1 MNVEMIKKDAI
12 SQQLGKLLSGVCK
25 YSPETPAARG
35 EPIEP
40 DKNALY
46 QFADEI
52 SRMAKIHFMTK
63 LSIEDIESVLK
74 DLVYPI
80 AENYGHLRY
89 DGATT
94 GTWGVRISQ
103 LKNIIDIL
111 KIRDDIEF
119 PKVGDIVTLYTIPS
133 KIKSY
138 EISTTWLF
146 VYLEPL
152 DSEINDYSISYN
164 WEELYKIENIE
175 KENK

>member
-46 QFADEI
+46 QFSDEI
-52 SRMAKIHFMTK
+52 SILAKCHFVNA
-63 LSIEDIESVLK
+63 LDIRQIEGLLK
-74 DLVYPI
+74 NFVYPI

-111 KIRDDIEF
+111 KIPGNLKF
-119 PKVGDIVTLYTIPS
+119 PKVGDIITLYTIPS

-138 EISTTWLF
+138 EIS
-146 VYLEPL
+146 
-152 DSEINDYSISYN
+152 YN
-164 WEELYKIENIE
+164 WKELYKIEDYLY
-175 KENK
+175 

>member
-12 SQQLGKLLSGVCK
+12 SQELGKLLSGVCK
-25 YSPETPAARG
+25 YSPDTLAAW
-35 EPIEP
+35 ENLIEP
-40 DKNALY
+40 NIPALME
-46 QFADEI
+46 FVLEI
-52 SRMAKIHFMTK
+52 GSLAKVHF
-63 LSIEDIESVLK
+63 LDALLIEDVK
-74 DLVYPI
+74 DTLHFCEKV
-80 AENYGHLRY
+80 ARECGHLRY

-103 LKNIIDIL
+103 LRNIIDIL
-111 KIRDDIEF
+111 KIQDDIEF

-152 DSEINDYSISYN
+152 DSEVNEFSISYN
-164 WEELYKIENIE
+164 WKELYKIEDYLY
-175 KENK
+175 

>member
-40 DKNALY
+40 NIPALME
-46 QFADEI
+46 FVLEI
-52 SRMAKIHFMTK
+52 GSLAKVHF
-63 LSIEDIESVLK
+63 LDALIIEDVK
-74 DLVYPI
+74 DTLHFCEKV
-80 AENYGHLRY
+80 ARECGHLRY

-103 LKNIIDIL
+103 LENIIDIL

-164 WEELYKIENIE
+164 WKELYKIEDYLY
-175 KENK
+175 